1 MSDESRPAMN
11 HPHAFQRLIQRLS
24 ASPSGSALLA
34 RTLNRLDRLVARLTG
49 GRHTATRTLAGV
61 PVLTVETIGARS
73 GRRHPVTLLAIPRG
87 PEYVLLASAFGNRHH
102 PAWYHNLLAHTLVDV
117 TIDQVT
123 RRFRARVA
131 TGAERE
137 LCWQQAIAVYPGYA
151 GYQQRAG
158 RLIPVV
164 LLTPESSPRPGEGA
178 AAGSIQM
185 TQPSAR
191 QDEGGLK

>member
-1 MSDESRPAMN
+1 MTRPN
-11 HPHAFQRLIQRLS
+11 AFQRLIQRLS

-34 RTLNRLDRLVARLTG
+34 RTLNRLDRVVARLTG
-49 GRHTATRTLAGV
+49 GRHTATGTLAGV

-151 GYQQRAG
+151 SYQQRAG

-164 LLTPESSPRPGEGA
+164 LLTPDS
-178 AAGSIQM
+178 
-185 TQPSAR
+185 
-191 QDEGGLK
+191 